1 MAQCQVSS
9 SQLDAAVTS
18 YQMAEKL
25 AQQTGQGK
33 LESVAD
39 VNQAQL
45 LGKTGQV
52 NDALRLYRRALE
64 LDDAAGD
71 ADAGS
76 VDWFAYGH
84 FLEES
89 GFPPKM
95 AYACM
100 VKSERLSQS
109 LAKSNLAATV
119 VQARQQLEKRLGAE
133 AVGIRRNPDPLLQ
146 DALRAQ
152 R

>member
-1 MAQCQVSS
+1 
-9 SQLDAAVTS
+9 
-18 YQMAEKL
+18 
-25 AQQTGQGK
+25 
-33 LESVAD
+33 
-39 VNQAQL
+39 
-45 LGKTGQV
+45 
-52 NDALRLYRRALE
+52 LE

-84 FLEES
+84 FLAES

-109 LAKSNLAATV
+109 LAKSGLGATV
-119 VQARQQLEKRLGAE
+119 AQARQQLEKGLGAE
-133 AVGIRRNPDPLLQ
+133 ADGIRRNPDPVLR
-146 DALRAQ
+146 DALRVQ

>member
-1 MAQCQVSS
+1 
-9 SQLDAAVTS
+9 
-18 YQMAEKL
+18 
-25 AQQTGQGK
+25 
-33 LESVAD
+33 
-39 VNQAQL
+39 
-45 LGKTGQV
+45 
-52 NDALRLYRRALE
+52 
-64 LDDAAGD
+64 
-71 ADAGS
+71 
-76 VDWFAYGH
+76 VDWFAYGQ

-95 AYACM
+95 AYVCM

-119 VQARQQLEKRLGAE
+119 AQARQQLEKRLGAE
-133 AVGIRRNPDPLLQ
+133 ADGVRRNPDPLLR

>member
-1 MAQCQVSS
+1 
-9 SQLDAAVTS
+9 
-18 YQMAEKL
+18 
-25 AQQTGQGK
+25 
-33 LESVAD
+33 VAD

>member
-9 SQLDAAVTS
+9 SQPEAGVKS

-25 AQQTGQGK
+25 AQQTGQAK
-33 LESVAD
+33 LESMAD
-39 VNQAQL
+39 VNEAQL
-45 LGKTGQV
+45 LGKAGQV

-76 VDWFAYGH
+76 ADWFAYGH
-84 FLEES
+84 FLEDS

-109 LAKSNLAATV
+109 LAKSGLAATV
-119 VQARQQLEKRLGAE
+119 AQARQQLEKRVGAE
-133 AVGIRRNPDPLLQ
+133 ADGIRRNPDPVLR
-146 DALRAQ
+146 DALRVQ